1 MKTKLFTLLTA
12 LCLLFN
18 KSSYGQ
24 IPNLGAASNFALF
37 TNVGA
42 VTNTGVSY
50 ILGDAGTNSG
60 AYTGNPSVEG
70 QVHVVDAISNQ
81 AAIDLNV
88 AYGNMSSL
96 TCGAVLGV
104 ALGNNQTLTP
114 NIYCTGAASTLT
126 GNLTLDGQGNP
137 NAVFIFKVD
146 GAFAATT
153 NTNILLINSANL
165 RNVYWQINGAFTLGN
180 GSIFRGN
187 LLVNGAITLNNNA
200 TIFGRALSKAG
211 AININASRVI
221 YYDGALWNGN
231 VNTDFGVA
239 NNWTYGSVP
248 SPGEHIGFVLAPTN
262 HCLLDSNRLVG
273 NITNPSDKNLNAN
286 GHELSV
292 SGIIN
297 LSSSGKIVL
306 STVSSKISFVGTIAQ
321 NIPANTFT
329 SNSISNLG
337 INNSSGVSINGT
349 LDLIN
354 SLKIQSGTLVTNNF
368 LTLISTASNTA
379 TIDEIVSG
387 SISGN
392 IFAERYIPANGRKYR
407 FLTSPVV
414 GGTSMQ
420 WRDNAGTTG
429 SRGTQITGSFGDV
442 DVSTSNQSSAFV
454 YDESD
459 ATGGNDINH
468 PTKWNAIDGNTILT
482 NGKGYRVFIR
492 GDRTISLTTL
502 NTVNNATTLWV
513 NGTNPSA
520 SVSLPLS
527 YTASASQGWNLVGNP
542 YAGTIDWNQIKAQG
556 GGNFSNVDD
565 ALYIFNPTNTTS
577 SSGGYASYVN
587 GVGTGTPYIGTP
599 FISSWQG
606 FFVKA
611 NAVGAAISIK
621 ENHKVSNTAG
631 SSFFKTNLP
640 KANSMHLKLLKDKT
654 PLDDASIYMETRTTI
669 NFDNKFDAYDLTD
682 KLGVITADGL
692 NTLSIS
698 GLPLVNEPQKVM
710 LSVKLSSGDYSFTFE
725 DLTSFASGTQVY
737 LTDKYLNKSMKLNN
751 NDTYAF
757 NVNESNPF
765 TFGINRFE
773 LLFTNS
779 SNGLLAA
786 LDNGNK
792 MMVYPNP
799 VKDILT
805 INTNN
810 ELEDCNWIIYNVN
823 GQIMKSGN
831 GIASVFVINTSELV
845 NGFYFIVLKTDN
857 NTQVVRFVK

>member
-81 AAIDLNV
+81 AAIDLNA

-137 NAVFIFKVD
+137 NAVFIFKID
-146 GAFAATT
+146 GALATTT
-153 NTNILLINSANL
+153 NTNILLINAANL
-165 RNVYWQINGAFTLGN
+165 RNVYWQINGAFTLDD

-211 AININASRVI
+211 AININAIRVI
-221 YYDGALWNGN
+221 YYDGALWNGS

-248 SPGEHIGFVLAPTN
+248 SPGEHIGFVSAPTN

-273 NITNPSDKNLNAN
+273 NITNPSDKNLNTN

-297 LSSSGKIVL
+297 LSSSGKIVV
-306 STVSSKISFVGTIAQ
+306 STASSKISFTGTIAQ

-329 SNSISNLG
+329 SNNISNLG
-337 INNSSGVSINGT
+337 INNPSGVSINGT
-349 LDLIN
+349 LNLIN

-392 IFAERYIPANGRKYR
+392 ILAERYIPANGRKYR

-429 SRGTQITGSFGDV
+429 SRGTQITGSFGNV

-468 PTKWNAIDGNTILT
+468 PTKWNAIDGNTTLT

-513 NGTNPSA
+513 KGTNPSA

-542 YAGTIDWNQIKAQG
+542 YAGTVDWNQIKAQG

-611 NAVGAAISIK
+611 NAVGAAINIK
-621 ENHKVSNTAG
+621 ENHKISNTAG

-640 KANSMHLKLLKDKT
+640 KANSMHLKLFKDKT
-654 PLDDASIYMETRTTI
+654 PLDDASIYMETGATL
-669 NFDNKFDAYDLTD
+669 NFDTKYDAYDLTD
-682 KLGVITADGL
+682 KLGLITADGL

-725 DLTSFASGTQVY
+725 DLNSFALGTQVY

-779 SNGLLAA
+779 SNGILHA

-792 MMVYPNP
+792 MMIYPNP
-799 VKDILT
+799 VKDMLT

-810 ELEDCNWIIYNVN
+810 ELKNCNWTIYNVN
-823 GQIMKSGN
+823 GQLIKSGN
-831 GIASVFVINTSELV
+831 GITNVFSINTSELV
-845 NGFYFIVLKTDN
+845 NGFYVIVLKSDGN
-857 NTQVVRFVK
+857 NQVVRFIK

>member
-1 MKTKLFTLLTA
+1 M
-12 LCLLFN
+12 
-18 KSSYGQ
+18 
-24 IPNLGAASNFALF
+24 
-37 TNVGA
+37 
-42 VTNTGVSY
+42 
-50 ILGDAGTNSG
+50 
-60 AYTGNPSVEG
+60 
-70 QVHVVDAISNQ
+70 
-81 AAIDLNV
+81 
-88 AYGNMSSL
+88 
-96 TCGAVLGV
+96 
-104 ALGNNQTLTP
+104 
-114 NIYCTGAASTLT
+114 
-126 GNLTLDGQGNP
+126 
-137 NAVFIFKVD
+137 
-146 GAFAATT
+146 
-153 NTNILLINSANL
+153 
-165 RNVYWQINGAFTLGN
+165 
-180 GSIFRGN
+180 
-187 LLVNGAITLNNNA
+187 
-200 TIFGRALSKAG
+200 
-211 AININASRVI
+211 
-221 YYDGALWNGN
+221 
-231 VNTDFGVA
+231 
-239 NNWTYGSVP
+239 
-248 SPGEHIGFVLAPTN
+248 
-262 HCLLDSNRLVG
+262 
-273 NITNPSDKNLNAN
+273 
-286 GHELSV
+286 
-292 SGIIN
+292 
-297 LSSSGKIVL
+297 
-306 STVSSKISFVGTIAQ
+306 
-321 NIPANTFT
+321 
-329 SNSISNLG
+329 
-337 INNSSGVSINGT
+337 
-349 LDLIN
+349 
-354 SLKIQSGTLVTNNF
+354 
-368 LTLISTASNTA
+368 
-379 TIDEIVSG
+379 
-387 SISGN
+387 
-392 IFAERYIPANGRKYR
+392 
-407 FLTSPVV
+407 
-414 GGTSMQ
+414 
-420 WRDNAGTTG
+420 
-429 SRGTQITGSFGDV
+429 
-442 DVSTSNQSSAFV
+442 

-468 PTKWNAIDGNTILT
+468 PTKWNAIDGNTTLT

-513 NGTNPSA
+513 KGTNPSA

-621 ENHKVSNTAG
+621 ENHKVSNIVG

-640 KANSMHLKLLKDKT
+640 KANSMHLKLFKDKT
-654 PLDDASIYMETRTTI
+654 PLDDASIYMETGATI
-669 NFDNKFDAYDLTD
+669 NFDNKYDAYDLTD

-698 GLPLVNEPQKVM
+698 GLPLVNEPQKAM

-737 LTDKYLNKSMKLNN
+737 LTDKYLNKSIKLNN

-779 SNGLLAA
+779 SNGLLPA

-805 INTNN
+805 NNTNN

-823 GQIMKSGN
+823 GQIMKSGI
-831 GIASVFVINTSELV
+831 GVTGVFGINTSELV
-845 NGFYFIVLKTDN
+845 DGFYFIVLKTNKN
-857 NTQVVRFVK
+857 NQVVRFVK